1 MVNELHYVWFRHPL
15 GSADLT
21 GLLGLLAFG
30 GSLLGTSSFFGAGS
44 LDPAVQWIVLLPFLF
59 LVWRGMGAQS
69 ADRRDL
75 ALLGSAW
82 GFPSARCFWSR

>member
-1 MVNELHYVWFRHPL
+1 MFGFDIRSGPPT
-15 GSADLT
+15 SPAS
-21 GLLGLLAFG
+21 GLLAFG

-44 LDPAVQWIVLLPFLF
+44 LDPAAQWIVLLPFLF
-59 LVWRGMGAQS
+59 LVWRGMVAQS